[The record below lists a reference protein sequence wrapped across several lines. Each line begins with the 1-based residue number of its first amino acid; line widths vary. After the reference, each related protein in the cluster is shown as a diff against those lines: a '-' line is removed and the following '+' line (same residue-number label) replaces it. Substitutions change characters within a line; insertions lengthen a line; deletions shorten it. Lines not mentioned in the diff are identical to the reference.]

1 MRFSNCSATAFA
13 GAAAFAHGLVISNDA
28 VMSFEPYQQIFVLAP
43 SKGCQLNPKDGELTP
58 FRNHVAPFGRS
69 RFVFFVRHFVGGNF
83 LGCYFFRSFLAGFS
97 LFLDSGSTTTN
108 LKKPCF

>member
-28 VMSFEPYQQIFVLAP
+28 VMSFEPYQQIFFLAP
-43 SKGCQLNPKDGELTP
+43 SKGCHPKDGELTP

-69 RFVFFVRHFVGGNF
+69 RFVFLFAILLEGMVPGRYLFK
-83 LGCYFFRSFLAGFS
+83 SFLAV
-97 LFLDSGSTTTN
+97 FL
-108 LKKPCF
+108 